1 MIFFFFFAMLCVL
14 PGGPAMPAAP
24 NSSVFEFSPQNSDY
38 VELFLPYLHKGWWHL
53 WVLLHKEEVLV
64 TAVAMGALHCQPP
77 LTPVL
82 SQKLL
87 DHVLRATKLD
97 LCCCTSRGEIEP
109 GFAAPRL
116 LIISPVAEQGGLM
129 GFPTSRW

>member
-1 MIFFFFFAMLCVL
+1 MLCVL

-24 NSSVFEFSPQNSDY
+24 NSSMFEFSPQNSDY
-38 VELFLPYLHKGWWHL
+38 VELFLPYLRKGWWHP

-64 TAVAMGALHCQPP
+64 TAVAMGALHCRPP

-87 DHVLRATKLD
+87 DHVLRAANW
-97 LCCCTSRGEIEP
+97 TSA
-109 GFAAPRL
+109 AAPPEVRL
-116 LIISPVAEQGGLM
+116 
-129 GFPTSRW
+129 SRSLQHHVS